1 MPAKEAKAHIK
12 INKLLEEA
20 DWRFFDSAVG
30 KANISL
36 EHRTK
41 KGKFTGDKLESRR
54 RWGQPLK
61 VERSSCRSSS
71 DFSFQGL
78 TPHNPLGSPS

>member
-54 RWGQPLK
+54 RWGQPL
-61 VERSSCRSSS
+61 VRRSKPARDS
-71 DFSFQGL
+71 G
-78 TPHNPLGSPS
+78 